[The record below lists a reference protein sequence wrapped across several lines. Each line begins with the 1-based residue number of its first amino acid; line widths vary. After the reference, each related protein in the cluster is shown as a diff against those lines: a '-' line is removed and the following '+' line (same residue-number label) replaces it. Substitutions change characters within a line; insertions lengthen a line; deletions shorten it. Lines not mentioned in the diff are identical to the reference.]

1 MKVGFMRFSSLLIIA
16 AFSLFALAGCATT
29 SELNPEGE
37 KVFIVDAMTAADAKN
52 YVFVGKVNALMMLTM
67 DSARNELRNKAA
79 KLGATIVRIT
89 ENSPVACSVDFD
101 NKDPKNCYQLDGE
114 AYRPRTAADPAA
126 R

>member
-1 MKVGFMRFSSLLIIA
+1 MRFQSILLA
-16 AFSLFALAGCATT
+16 AFSLSLCAGCATT

-89 ENSPVACSVDFD
+89 ENSPVSCSVDFE

-114 AYRPRTAADPAA
+114 AYRPRVPAGSPV